1 MPDNYKMQSSATEGD
16 VTLAYASQYAEKY
29 YFNHDLGQLPEEVEK
44 EVIVLLILLT
54 EEAGGVAQFVF
65 DAEGE
70 IHVES
75 WCEEGDLGYDHISAG
90 LLIKEIEREHA
101 DLLEELTVWYKAMQ
115 EKKESEEHA

>member
-1 MPDNYKMQSSATEGD
+1 MQND

-29 YFNHDLGQLPEEVEK
+29 YFNEELGTLPEEVKK
-44 EVIVLLILLT
+44 EVLVLLIHLT

-65 DAEGE
+65 DPEGL

-90 LLIKEIEREHA
+90 LLIKEIEVHHQ
-101 DLLEELTVWYKAMQ
+101 DLLEELELWYRTTQARKKAAA
-115 EKKESEEHA
+115 HD